1 MFIRPMGVA
10 VHPANRPAGHPLLR
24 GLLARAAG
32 AGAAGSGAAGAVQE
46 TAGAVGPDRPP
57 PGALP
62 GRAELWEPGE
72 PAGPEP
78 TAALPAAG
86 RAQDAGPAAEPAP
99 SACLVGELT
108 QLAALAREGL
118 LTPQEFTV
126 AKARLLRG

>member
-1 MFIRPMGVA
+1 MFIRPMGVT

-24 GLLARAAG
+24 GLLARATAAG
-32 AGAAGSGAAGAVQE
+32 AGAAGAVQE

-57 PGALP
+57 PGAPP
-62 GRAELWEPGE
+62 GRAEPEE

-78 TAALPAAG
+78 AAALPAGG

-118 LTPQEFTV
+118 LTPQEFTA